1 MFQRKETIQPV
12 CYYKA
17 AMDTVS
23 ITPNLVVAE
32 LLNGWP
38 QTMPVF
44 IRHRLYCVGCLMSP
58 FDTLGDVVCNYHL
71 SEQPFFA
78 ELRQAIEPG
87 KDIKQT

>member
-1 MFQRKETIQPV
+1 LFQRKVTIQLA

-17 AMDTVS
+17 AMENVL

-32 LLNGWP
+32 LLNRWP

-58 FDTLGDVVCNYHL
+58 FDTLHDVVCNYRL
-71 SEQPFFA
+71 PEQPFFA
-78 ELRQAIEPG
+78 ELRQAIEQ
-87 KDIKQT
+87 DVEIK